1 MPTRRPDRSGF
12 TVVVAGMIRGIFSVV
27 IEAVYVP
34 DASDPAEAGLL
45 ATARFEAATGIAVI
59 PAEIYAGHC
68 AGAPMPATAH

>member
-1 MPTRRPDRSGF
+1 MSGF
-12 TVVVAGMIRGIFSVV
+12 TVVVAGMIRGTFSVV

-59 PAEIYAGHC
+59 PAEIYSGRC
-68 AGAPMPATAH
+68 NSSEPMATEMVH